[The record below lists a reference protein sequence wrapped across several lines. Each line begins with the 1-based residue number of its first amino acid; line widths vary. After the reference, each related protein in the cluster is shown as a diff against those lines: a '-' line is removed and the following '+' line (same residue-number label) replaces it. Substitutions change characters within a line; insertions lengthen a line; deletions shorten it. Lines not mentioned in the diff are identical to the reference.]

1 MGDYSLFQTD
11 SSYIS
16 MKVNIL
22 FYIEQHCLLLR
33 NILSYHKLFCEAN
46 TRIIYNTIYE
56 SLCFFCSLFNSM
68 LLNSASINKTYEL
81 NYSINAKSICLLKN
95 IKKCFEY
102 IYIYI
107 QNTKKIGSQYKK
119 KYTLL
124 LQSLLKHP
132 LFFIA
137 YSQKNNQR
145 IEAPWLNP
153 NIFNRNFF

>member
-1 MGDYSLFQTD
+1 
-11 SSYIS
+11 

-56 SLCFFCSLFNSM
+56 SLCFFCSLFNSI

-95 IKKCFEY
+95 I
-102 IYIYI
+102 

-124 LQSLLKHP
+124 LQSLLKHT